1 MKNRKEQSKK
11 KPFEKKKQSGRK
23 ELINQYRIIKNCEN
37 YVNDYGS
44 NMKLKLIFEI
54 NQWYSNDK

>member
-54 NQWYSNDK
+54 NQ